1 MSKTIK
7 KVIITLLSVIGTIC
21 LLWIILLFNPGLSY
35 TNQTQFDKVSVFHNQ
50 ELDER
55 TGTVLKD
62 VIEILKTSSL
72 YDANLNYQLCLNDN
86 KIYPNI
92 IPFLVGEPLAFSILD
107 KTVAKN
113 GDFKF
118 NENIIE
124 VHWKPNEE
132 LRKYNLTYLLAH
144 ELTHNLQ
151 NNANQKYKNK
161 TTLRKINWKLEGH
174 ADYIARKF
182 KNDGMLKDKIDKY
195 LIEENNVHNGLPA
208 TKDEIGI
215 YWFYG
220 YYKYALIVQYLMEE
234 KKMNFNQI
242 CELDTDINEI
252 YLEMLSWRNK

>member
-1 MSKTIK
+1 MRKIIK
-7 KVIITLLSVIGTIC
+7 KVIIILSSVIGTIC
-21 LLWIILLFNPGLSY
+21 LFWIILLLNPSLSY
-35 TNQTQFDKVSVFHNQ
+35 TNQTQFDKVSIFHNQ

-55 TGTVLKD
+55 TEAVVKD

-72 YDANLNYQLCLNDN
+72 YDENLHYQLCLNDN

-92 IPFLVGEPLAFSILD
+92 NPFVVGEPLAFSFLN

-113 GDFKF
+113 GEFNF
-118 NENIIE
+118 NEDIIE
-124 VHWKPNEE
+124 VQWNTNEE
-132 LRKYNLTYLLAH
+132 LRKYNLTHFLAH

-151 NNANQKYKNK
+151 NNANQIYKNK
-161 TTLRKINWKLEGH
+161 TTLWKRNWKLEGH

-182 KNDGMLKDKIDKY
+182 KNDGILKDKIDKY
-195 LIEENNVHNGLPA
+195 LIEENNIHKGLPA

-234 KKMNFNQI
+234 KKMNYNQI
-242 CELDTDINEI
+242 CELDADINEI
-252 YLEMLSWRNK
+252 YSEMLNWRNK